1 MQNSKLI
8 KEINAIDSQIA
19 MLAPNVSFGQTTIE
33 QGTRFDDMLEGA
45 HSEHIGKVNSSTHVI
60 LYYDYNS
67 DELNEQIKDKNKHH
81 ELFNQFDKL
90 YVDDIRAAYNK
101 LGYELVEEH
110 DGSGNGLF
118 YGSILLRKPYELWH
132 DISID
137 DKQIKVECEFMP
149 PHEILEMLNNKL
161 LASDDFKARVLEVMP
176 NDFQACFEA
185 YDGAVFGYGSEQLFE
200 CCWTIVYSVA
210 GQSTTLVI
218 SNFS

>member
-1 MQNSKLI
+1 MQKLI
-8 KEINAIDSQIA
+8 KAINAIDSQIA
-19 MLAPNVSFGQTTIE
+19 MLAPHVSFGQTSIE
-33 QGTRFDDMLEGA
+33 QGTRFDDMLEGC
-45 HSEHIGKVNSSTHVI
+45 HSELVGKVTSKTHVI

-67 DELNEQIKDKNKHH
+67 DELDQLYGQAKGNKQYNK
-81 ELFNQFDKL
+81 LFNQFDKL
-90 YVDDIRAAYNK
+90 YVDDLCVAYRS

-118 YGSILLRKPYELWH
+118 YGSILLKKPYERWH

-149 PHEILEMLNNKL
+149 PHEILEMLNDKL
-161 LASDDFKARVLEVMP
+161 LDDDFKARVLEVMP

-200 CCWTIVYSVA
+200 CCWTIVYSVTD
-210 GQSTTLVI
+210 QSTSLVI
-218 SNFS
+218 SDFS